1 MTAGAAPPPELT
13 LSFDYQSPFASLQRP
28 QYRLRVEDIRI
39 FYDVEELV
47 FRPFFPTFRRELRL
61 TLGQIELAGAAF
73 RDAIALALT
82 MRAKSFDLRAT
93 TRLARL
99 LAHQSHHDAACTL
112 LAEIYGRFTQGFD
125 TRDLQDTKALR
136 AELGAR

>member
-93 TRLARL
+93 RAKIPPSTAVPNSPSTSSRSPR
-99 LAHQSHHDAACTL
+99 TL
-112 LAEIYGRFTQGFD
+112 VSAS
-125 TRDLQDTKALR
+125 TKIR
-136 AELGAR
+136 SRSG